1 MDALDGLKALEQMVE
16 TIGEDLDDLYQ
27 RRDIPQIERVTLY
40 FLKWA
45 LAYLADDL
53 HTMDTEVK
61 DLRLSVAAAR
71 TLDLQRLGDMS
82 RIAKE
87 RDAAR
92 AQVAELTKK
101 VGELPAEQVE
111 PVEPGPAAAVGAV
124 LPWSHW
130 KFGTR
135 LVKWPMRTEIVER
148 GIRTMP
154 DNGQS
159 SDVFRI
165 VGNTRW
171 FDLSHLYSI
180 GWREDAGATQ
190 PDPLGESPIA
200 QKEPPEWHRWK
211 HGTKLFH
218 PRHPDI
224 VRCVHDATAED
235 MERWYRGGWR
245 ELVEPEPASESYQ
258 WQVGDEVINRGE
270 LRAVDVVSEGWIK
283 LDGLFSCCRQTT
295 WERAGYKLHC
305 KASDSPATPGTDG
318 EGQS

>member
-1 MDALDGLKALEQMVE
+1 MDAMDAIDGLKALEQVVE
-16 TIGEDLDDLYQ
+16 TIGEELHDLYQ
-27 RRDIPQIERVTLY
+27 RRGIPQIERVTLQT
-40 FLKWA
+40 LEWT
-45 LAYLADDL
+45 LAKLADDL
-53 HTMDTEVK
+53 HTMETEVK

-87 RDAAR
+87 RDQLR

-180 GWREDAGATQ
+180 GWREDAAATQ
-190 PDPLGESPIA
+190 PDPLGESP
-200 QKEPPEWHRWK
+200 
-211 HGTKLFH
+211 
-218 PRHPDI
+218 
-224 VRCVHDATAED
+224 
-235 MERWYRGGWR
+235 
-245 ELVEPEPASESYQ
+245 SYQ
-258 WQVGDEVINRGE
+258 WQVGDEVWLNGE
-270 LRAVDVVSEGWIK
+270 VYEVSLIR
-283 LDGLFSCCRQTT
+283 DGQCFVTGGGQGTQRQLESC
-295 WERAGYKLHC
+295 GYWLYR
-305 KASDSPATPGTDG
+305 KASDKPDSTGTDG